1 MEEIIFLLIIP
12 IAIMLIL
19 LMLDF
24 PIYLAIL
31 GPTIYLQVF
40 VNDITLQKTFVTMVM
55 GIMKPSILAVPFFVV
70 AGNLISASGI
80 GERLINFIMPK
91 LRAIRGGVPLSS
103 ILANAFFGAI
113 SGSAPAAVAT
123 IGKLTFKP
131 LVKYSG
137 EQMALGVTTSSG
149 CIATI
154 IPPSI
159 SLIFFGI
166 ATETSIGQLF
176 MAGFIPGLVMVAIVG
191 AYVIVATKSRPV
203 FGEQIAKE
211 GFLKI
216 LPVLLM
222 PVVVLGGIYGGFFT
236 PVEAGAVS
244 AAYALVAAVFYR
256 ELTWE
261 KLKFCLREST
271 DTVGRLFILVACSL
285 AFAEALTLSGITALI
300 NDLIGGLP
308 VIIFLILLNIVLLVA
323 GFFFEPGSIV
333 LILAPI
339 FFPVAVNMGIHPLH
353 LGIIFA
359 VNVAI
364 GMFTPP
370 FGLNIFVVQGV
381 LEQPFEKISRAVV
394 PFIVVYLVSLM
405 IITFVPAISLWLPSM
420 LR

>member
-1 MEEIIFLLIIP
+1 
-12 IAIMLIL
+12 
-19 LMLDF
+19 
-24 PIYLAIL
+24 
-31 GPTIYLQVF
+31 
-40 VNDITLQKTFVTMVM
+40 
-55 GIMKPSILAVPFFVV
+55 
-70 AGNLISASGI
+70 
-80 GERLINFIMPK
+80 
-91 LRAIRGGVPLSS
+91 
-103 ILANAFFGAI
+103 
-113 SGSAPAAVAT
+113 
-123 IGKLTFKP
+123 
-131 LVKYSG
+131 
-137 EQMALGVTTSSG
+137 
-149 CIATI
+149 
-154 IPPSI
+154 
-159 SLIFFGI
+159 
-166 ATETSIGQLF
+166 
-176 MAGFIPGLVMVAIVG
+176 
-191 AYVIVATKSRPV
+191 
-203 FGEQIAKE
+203 
-211 GFLKI
+211 
-216 LPVLLM
+216 M

-236 PVEAGAVS
+236 PVEAGAIS
-244 AAYALVAAVFYR
+244 AAYALVAAIFYR
-256 ELTWE
+256 ELTWK

-394 PFIVVYLVSLM
+394 PFIFVYIVSLM